1 MRRFLGLI
9 VIPVI
14 ACVVLAGCG
23 SSKPAPSAT
32 QGANTNAKVTVTGG
46 FGITPKVNI
55 PKLDAS
61 NNLTVKTVVQGTG
74 PALTKT
80 DSLVANFVLYLWQGK
95 TSTLKATTF
104 TTNPAI
110 ISGTLIPGLQAAL
123 YGQKVGSRVL
133 AVIPPAEGYGTT
145 GSSEL
150 GVGANTTLVFV
161 IDLLKAYS
169 AGASAS
175 GTQVSNGGNGLPTV
189 SAEPGKAP
197 VVTIP
202 ASSPPSTLVVKTLIK
217 GTGPVLAKGEYV
229 IAQYV
234 GYIWRTK
241 KQFPGGSSWTG
252 TPFGFIFQDSP
263 PQVIPGWDTG
273 LVGQTVGSR
282 VMLVIPPKDGYGSA
296 GASQADIKG
305 TDVLVYVVDIL
316 DAFKKG

>member
-1 MRRFLGLI
+1 MRRFLGLT
-9 VIPVI
+9 VIPVL
-14 ACVVLAGCG
+14 ACVVIAGCG
-23 SSKPAPSAT
+23 SSKAPSAT
-32 QGANTNAKVTVTGG
+32 QTVNTNAKVTVTGG
-46 FGITPKVNI
+46 FGTTPKVNI
-55 PKLDAS
+55 PKLKAS
-61 NNLTVKTVVQGTG
+61 GNLTVKTVVEGTG

-80 DSLVANFVLYLWQGK
+80 DSLVANFALYLWQGK
-95 TSTLKATTF
+95 KATLKATTF

-110 ISGTLIPGLQAAL
+110 ISGSLIPGLQTAL

-133 AVIPPAEGYGTT
+133 AVIPPAEGYGAT

-175 GTQVSNGGNGLPTV
+175 GAAVSSGGNGLPTV
-189 SAEPGKAP
+189 AAQPGKAP

-202 ASSPPSTLVVKTLIK
+202 ASSPPSTLQVKTLIK

-229 IAQYV
+229 VAQYV

-241 KQFPGGSSWTG
+241 KQFPGGSSWTS
-252 TPFGFIFQDSP
+252 TPFGFIFQASP
-263 PQVIPGWDTG
+263 AQVIPGWDTG
-273 LVGQTVGSR
+273 LAGQTVGSR

-305 TDVLVYVVDIL
+305 TDTLVYVVDIL
-316 DAFKKG
+316 DAFKKA

>member
-1 MRRFLGLI
+1 MRRFLGLT
-9 VIPVI
+9 VIPVL
-14 ACVVLAGCG
+14 ACVVIAGCG
-23 SSKPAPSAT
+23 SSKAPSAT
-32 QGANTNAKVTVTGG
+32 QTVNTNAKVTVTGG
-46 FGITPKVNI
+46 FGTTPKVNI
-55 PKLDAS
+55 PKLKAS
-61 NNLTVKTVVQGTG
+61 GNLTVKTVVEGTG

-80 DSLVANFVLYLWQGK
+80 DSLVANFALYLWQGK
-95 TSTLKATTF
+95 TATLKATTF

-110 ISGTLIPGLQAAL
+110 ISGSLIPGLQTAL

-175 GTQVSNGGNGLPTV
+175 GTAVSSGGNGLPTV
-189 SAEPGKAP
+189 AAQPGKAP

-202 ASSPPSTLVVKTLIK
+202 ASSPPSSLQVKTLIK

-229 IAQYV
+229 VAQYV

-241 KQFPGGSSWTG
+241 KQFPGGSSWTS
-252 TPFGFIFQDSP
+252 TPFGFIFQASP
-263 PQVIPGWDTG
+263 AQVIPGWDTG
-273 LVGQTVGSR
+273 LAGQTVGSR

-305 TDVLVYVVDIL
+305 TDTLVYVVDIL
-316 DAFKKG
+316 DAFNKA